1 MALPFTD
8 DFNRADGGLGSNY
21 TTLVAGLGIVSNHVS
36 SSTGNGA
43 SYYNVD
49 TPNADCYIKL
59 RFLTLPSGG
68 AEFIYTLLRYN
79 TGTANGYMFRY
90 LQGTGSQILIVNGG
104 TPTQLALLGG
114 NPAATDVV
122 EFRIS
127 GNTLS
132 VFYNGVSAGSTTDS
146 TYSTAGVAVLGM
158 SGSGQGGTVD
168 DLEIGNY
175 SAGTVV
181 YQGRDV
187 RSQTVMAM
195 GLR

>member
-21 TTLVAGLGIVSNHVS
+21 TTLAAGLAIVSNHVS

-49 TPNADCYIKL
+49 TPNADCYMKL

-68 AEFIYTLLRYN
+68 AEFIYMLMRYN

-90 LQGTGSQILIVNGG
+90 LQGTGSQIMVVNSG
-104 TPTQLALLGG
+104 TPTQLVLLGS
-114 NPAATDVV
+114 NPAANDVV
-122 EFRIS
+122 EFRLN
-127 GNTLS
+127 GTTLS

-146 TYSTAGVAVLGM
+146 SHSAAGLAAFGM
-158 SGSGQGGTVD
+158 SGNGQGGTVD